1 MAVPRFELVHI
12 SPERLRGRGYGNST
26 GSVVWRFLSANNRS
40 LAQSATSFPD
50 AAACADA
57 VRVLRKWLAAAE
69 VVTVR
74 DTQGKWLWHVKI
86 DGVAVGVSARSYQR
100 RLHAVNSGNSF
111 RELAE
116 GSPAV
121 SDARVRP

>member
-1 MAVPRFELVHI
+1 MAEPRFELVH
-12 SPERLRGRGYGNST
+12 STPGRLRGRGYAGSS

-50 AAACADA
+50 APSCAEA
-57 VRVLRKWLAAAE
+57 VRVLRDHLELAE

-74 DTQGKWLWHVKI
+74 DTRGKWLWQIKI
-86 DGVAVGVSARSYQR
+86 DGAAVGMSARSYQR

-116 GSPAV
+116 RSPAV
-121 SDARVRP
+121 SGARVRP